1 MIRGFV
7 LGKFMPLHQGHLAL
21 IRFALTQCDF
31 LTIIVCFTRNE
42 PIEGVIRKQWLY
54 EKLEG
59 VKNISIR
66 SFPYNDEDLANTS
79 VSSRDVSFKWAEALK
94 LVVPDASLV
103 FTSEPYGEYLAAYMG
118 ITHISFDPQRNKFQV
133 SASAIRKDPFFC
145 WDYIAKAAQPFYV
158 KKIFLLGSE
167 STGKSTLTEKLANH
181 FSTCFVPEMAREI
194 LEKTKDCTP
203 AHLLEIATLHAR
215 TIGQKTGMA
224 NRLLIID
231 TDITITESYS
241 RYLFETD
248 LIVDDWIR
256 EANKEDLYFFLETDC
271 PFVQDGTRLDE
282 TERNKLSVYHQEQLR
297 KKNIKYISIGGSWE
311 NRFTS
316 MIDNINRQYFPAHA

>member
-54 EKLEG
+54 EELEG

-79 VSSRDVSFKWAEALK
+79 VSSRDVSLKWAEALK
-94 LVVPDASLV
+94 PVVPDASLV

-118 ITHISFDPQRNKFQV
+118 ITHIPFDPQRNKFQV
-133 SASAIRKDPFFC
+133 SASAIRKDPFLC

-167 STGKSTLTEKLANH
+167 STGKSTLTEKLANN
-181 FSTCFVPEMAREI
+181 FPPVLFRRWLVKYWRKLRTVPPHTSWRLPPFMPGPLVRKPVW
-194 LEKTKDCTP
+194 L
-203 AHLLEIATLHAR
+203 
-215 TIGQKTGMA
+215 TGCL
-224 NRLLIID
+224 LLIPI
-231 TDITITESYS
+231 S
-241 RYLFETD
+241 RSLNPIPGICLKQISSLMTGSGKPIKGICIFSWKQIA
-248 LIVDDWIR
+248 LLCRMAQDWMKQKEINSVFIIR
-256 EANKEDLYFFLETDC
+256 NSSGK
-271 PFVQDGTRLDE
+271 
-282 TERNKLSVYHQEQLR
+282 KILSIFQSEVAGRTGLL
-297 KKNIKYISIGGSWE
+297 
-311 NRFTS
+311 
-316 MIDNINRQYFPAHA
+316 P